1 MDEERLRMRRELM
14 QRARRQKTSIYR
26 RQNQTAS
33 GKQLFLF
40 RTYVTMMLVGTAI
53 VLSFF
58 HTETTN
64 DITKSLKEAIAY
76 EISLDTIKQWKE
88 KAVTVFEQTVEKKE
102 NTTDIQSQQT
112 TQQQERKTNAF
123 EPDLNEKSEEIP

>member
-64 DITKSLKEAIAY
+64 DITNSLKEAIAY
-76 EISLDTIKQWKE
+76 EISLDTIEQWKE

-112 TQQQERKTNAF
+112 TQQQESKTNAF
-123 EPDLNEKSEEIP
+123 EPDLNEKSGEIP

>member
-1 MDEERLRMRRELM
+1 
-14 QRARRQKTSIYR
+14 
-26 RQNQTAS
+26 
-33 GKQLFLF
+33 
-40 RTYVTMMLVGTAI
+40 MMLVGTAI

-112 TQQQERKTNAF
+112 TQQQESKTNAF
-123 EPDLNEKSEEIP
+123 EPDLNEKSGEIP